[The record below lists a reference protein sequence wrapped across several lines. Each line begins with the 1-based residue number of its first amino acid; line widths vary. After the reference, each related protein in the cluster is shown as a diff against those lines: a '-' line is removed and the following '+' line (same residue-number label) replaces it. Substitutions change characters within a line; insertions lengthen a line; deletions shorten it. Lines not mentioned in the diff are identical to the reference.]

1 MKRKS
6 LSKKLRFTVFARD
19 GFQCQYC
26 GRTPPVVVLEPDHV
40 VPVSAGGPDTEEN
53 LITACFDCNRG
64 KAAGA
69 ATRPRRPAVPART
82 AEIAEA
88 EEQLSAYRA
97 MLQQRNQRMDNE
109 VEQVAAYYAEL
120 TNDTMYLTELGR
132 RSVRQWLQ
140 TWTVED
146 LKEAFGITSDYG
158 KLGKYWFMNYIG
170 GILRKWREAGR
181 PER

>member
-1 MKRKS
+1 MKRKP

-26 GRTPPVVVLEPDHV
+26 GRNPPAVVLEPDHV
-40 VPVSAGGPDTEEN
+40 IPVSAGGEDSEEN

-64 KAAGA
+64 KAAGT
-69 ATRPRRPAVPART
+69 ATRPRRPAVPERT

-88 EEQLSAYRA
+88 EEQLAAYRG
-97 MLQQRNQRMDNE
+97 MLQQRNQRMDAE
-109 VEQVAAYYAEL
+109 VDQVAAYYEQL
-120 TNDTMYLTELGR
+120 TNDTMYLTEPGR

-146 LKEAFGITSDYG
+146 LREAFGIASDRN
-158 KLGKYWFMNYIG
+158 KLEKYWFMRYIG